1 MKINNK
7 IPWALVVGMLGT
19 TMTGIFNGAMIMGIA
34 SVTLGDS
41 AMMIALLTDREE
53 KTQTRIGNGV
63 KVVFKFE
70 IFLIILSNF
79 FIFIHS

>member
-41 AMMIALLTDREE
+41 AMMTALLTRRQTE
-53 KTQTRIGNGV
+53 KR
-63 KVVFKFE
+63 KLKPE
-70 IFLIILSNF
+70 LAMELR
-79 FIFIHS
+79 